1 MMKFNYDEIF
11 GLDVVEA
18 MKSDTQ
24 VIAMNR
30 GSMPELIRDK
40 ETRYLVNSVE

>member
-1 MMKFNYDEIF
+1 MINYDEAF

-18 MKSDTQ
+18 MKSGTQ

-30 GSMPELIRDK
+30 GSMSELIRDK
-40 ETRYLVNSVE
+40 ETNKG